1 MVDGAA
7 ARNATVPGGVGVVVG
22 ATIDHGLDL
31 TALDGP
37 VLAPGLGAQG
47 AGPADVAA
55 RFAGVRGTVLPAA
68 SRSVLTAGPAPAAVR
83 AAAQGLRDEL
93 AVARA

>member
-1 MVDGAA
+1 MPSPPAC
-7 ARNATVPGGVGVVVG
+7 VPDDDGVGVG

-31 TALDGP
+31 SALGGP

-55 RFAGVRGTVLPAA
+55 RFAGTSGQVLPTA
-68 SRSVLTAGPAPAAVR
+68 SRSVLGAGPDPAAVR
-83 AAAQGLRDEL
+83 AAAHRLRDEL
-93 AVARA
+93 STAL